1 MEEERFNARKST
13 QTVLVKQILI
23 ARSPLECVI
32 VVAPLKNNTI
42 LLLNT
47 VKCSFDEVCNRLF

>member
-23 ARSPLECVI
+23 ARSPLECVK
-32 VVAPLKNNTI
+32 PLETPII
-42 LLLNT
+42 L
-47 VKCSFDEVCNRLF
+47 

>member
-23 ARSPLECVI
+23 ASSPLECVK
-32 VVAPLKNNTI
+32 PLETPII
-42 LLLNT
+42 L
-47 VKCSFDEVCNRLF
+47 

>member
-23 ARSPLECVI
+23 ARSPLVCVK
-32 VVAPLKNNTI
+32 PLETPII
-42 LLLNT
+42 L
-47 VKCSFDEVCNRLF
+47 